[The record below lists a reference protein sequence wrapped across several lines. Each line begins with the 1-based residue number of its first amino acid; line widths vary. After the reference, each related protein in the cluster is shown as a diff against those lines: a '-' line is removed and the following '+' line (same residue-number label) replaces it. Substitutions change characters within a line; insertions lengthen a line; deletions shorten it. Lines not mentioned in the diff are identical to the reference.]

1 MSAYRVRTLTAAE
14 QRGSD
19 VSDLHLALDGSYAD
33 APLQVDAE
41 P

>member
-1 MSAYRVRTLTAAE
+1 MSAE

-19 VSDLHLALDGSYAD
+19 VSGLHSALDGSFAG
-33 APLQVDAE
+33 APLQVDGE